1 MLSFIVS
8 PRIAGLGFSSHS
20 GEEIRMGVVK
30 DGFGE
35 NGGRYQGVKVKRYIM
50 VYGVNPR
57 KKPTP
62 SQAGLGFEPPTP
74 RIESELATSLAT
86 VPSLQM
92 MLNFYKMV

>member
-1 MLSFIVS
+1 
-8 PRIAGLGFSSHS
+8 
-20 GEEIRMGVVK
+20 MGVVK

-35 NGGRYQGVKVKRYIM
+35 NGGRYQGVKVKRYVM

-86 VPSLQM
+86 VPSLQIVDDAKF
-92 MLNFYKMV
+92 LHGLTFVKKIAERNYRFF

>member
-1 MLSFIVS
+1 MGSE
-8 PRIAGLGFSSHS
+8 G
-20 GEEIRMGVVK
+20 MGVGTK
-30 DGFGE
+30 
-35 NGGRYQGVKVKRYIM
+35 VKVKRYIM

-86 VPSLQM
+86 VPSPQIMDDAKFLQDG
-92 MLNFYKMV
+92 LTFVEKSL